1 MRLCGHLLFFFFVSD
16 LSITLTAL
24 RVLKTLPSVLLT
36 TVKAGAK
43 WRWSSYSRPADPQH
57 QHKLE
62 AEFLARRER
71 DASLFLHH
79 RTITTSK
86 TRCEDE
92 NSYSVLC
99 GQFTNATPVSIK
111 YASNFLFF
119 LASFIQIPDCTT
131 SRSFQEDR
139 LYGCFGC
146 LKQFAEHATLHL
158 TVPNRKKKVC
168 V

>member
-1 MRLCGHLLFFFFVSD
+1 MCLCGHLFYFFFASD

-24 RVLKTLPSVLLT
+24 GVLKTLPSVLLT

-71 DASLFLHH
+71 DASPFLHH
-79 RTITTSK
+79 RAITASE
-86 TRCEDE
+86 TRCKEE

-99 GQFTNATPVSIK
+99 GQFMNATPISIK
-111 YASNFLFF
+111 
-119 LASFIQIPDCTT
+119 
-131 SRSFQEDR
+131 
-139 LYGCFGC
+139 
-146 LKQFAEHATLHL
+146 
-158 TVPNRKKKVC
+158 
-168 V
+168 

>member
-1 MRLCGHLLFFFFVSD
+1 MCVCVGTYFIFFFASD

-24 RVLKTLPSVLLT
+24 GVLKTLPSVLLT

-43 WRWSSYSRPADPQH
+43 RRWSSYRRPADPQH

-79 RTITTSK
+79 RTITTSE
-86 TRCEDE
+86 TRCKEE

-99 GQFTNATPVSIK
+99 EQVMNATPISIK
-111 YASNFLFF
+111 YASNFVFF
-119 LASFIQIPDCTT
+119 
-131 SRSFQEDR
+131 
-139 LYGCFGC
+139 
-146 LKQFAEHATLHL
+146 
-158 TVPNRKKKVC
+158 
-168 V
+168 

>member
-1 MRLCGHLLFFFFVSD
+1 MCPGYVCVCVGTYFIFFASD

-24 RVLKTLPSVLLT
+24 GVLKTLPSVLLT

-43 WRWSSYSRPADPQH
+43 WRWSSYSRPADPRH

-71 DASLFLHH
+71 DASPFLHH

-86 TRCEDE
+86 TRCEEE

-99 GQFTNATPVSIK
+99 GQFMNATAIFIK
-111 YASNFLFF
+111 YASNFFFFF
-119 LASFIQIPDCTT
+119 L
-131 SRSFQEDR
+131 R
-139 LYGCFGC
+139 LSYRF
-146 LKQFAEHATLHL
+146 L
-158 TVPNRKKKVC
+158 TVQQVDHSRRTDSTVALGA
-168 V
+168 